1 MSEREYRRGASP
13 KIAQHLARHS
23 SISLTFDV
31 YTHIGLHDAQGALNA
46 LPRIPCMFSDGNQP
60 ENREAL
66 RTGTDD
72 QPVESAYKPAY
83 KELTE
88 TPYSGSAPMAMDG
101 TEETLTDGN
110 SGCAASSDKPME
122 MAHLGNNCHPSA
134 RWRPE
139 RPGFEPGVGVN
150 PLRRFSKPLP

>member
-1 MSEREYRRGASP
+1 VG
-13 KIAQHLARHS
+13 
-23 SISLTFDV
+23 
-31 YTHIGLHDAQGALNA
+31 
-46 LPRIPCMFSDGNQP
+46 DGNQQ

-72 QPVESAYKPAY
+72 QPVEGDYRPAY
-83 KELTE
+83 KKLTE
-88 TPYSGSAPMAMDG
+88 TPYPSNAPVATDG
-101 TEETLTDGN
+101 TEETISDDG
-110 SGCAASSDKPME
+110 SDYAASSDKPLE

-150 PLRRFSKPLP
+150 PLRRFSKPSR